1 MKGEKFV
8 MKLLKRMISVFLSAV
23 IAFGCLGGLT
33 VNAAAAGKIKMEVFY
48 NDNSTATVVLGA
60 EGWGNYLSYTT
71 DGTAPKKDSARYI
84 GPITIGEK
92 VTFRVAEFTKA
103 GKRVSGIKFT
113 AKPQVA
119 KIQYIEEKSGDS
131 TIIRLYSDTLGAK
144 IFYTTDGS
152 KPTTASTRFLEPIV
166 VTGKTRIRAIATKS
180 GFKNSGY
187 FSYTTGEDNTVA
199 EDNNQEIT
207 EQPEQDEDE
216 KNLSEI
222 KYFTD
227 YNSELGLAYITFFP
241 KKSSNK
247 IYYTTD
253 GSKPTKNSKVFKNFI
268 KFSTPDVLR
277 AVEYTA
283 KGEKVAAINIRVS
296 PKCMPVE
303 YYNAGNEEGT
313 KIIELRS
320 GTPGAK
326 IYYTLNGKKPTEK
339 NGTLYTGP
347 ISVGDH
353 TTIKAIAVKDY
364 YKNSLAS
371 SAVAWRA
378 TVVPEEFDFSNPIYA
393 EVAAEVN
400 RIRKESGLNE
410 LALDERLTEAA
421 CLRAKELS
429 IYNSHTRPSG
439 FGYASVF
446 KQYGISVG
454 MNEELTAKY
463 YKTAG
468 ELLKYLMTG
477 KNNITSQGYDYNS
490 IGVGYYEN
498 GNGRC
503 WAIILAK
510 VK

>member
-1 MKGEKFV
+1 
-8 MKLLKRMISVFLSAV
+8 
-23 IAFGCLGGLT
+23 
-33 VNAAAAGKIKMEVFY
+33 
-48 NDNSTATVVLGA
+48 
-60 EGWGNYLSYTT
+60 
-71 DGTAPKKDSARYI
+71 
-84 GPITIGEK
+84 
-92 VTFRVAEFTKA
+92 
-103 GKRVSGIKFT
+103 
-113 AKPQVA
+113 
-119 KIQYIEEKSGDS
+119 
-131 TIIRLYSDTLGAK
+131 
-144 IFYTTDGS
+144 
-152 KPTTASTRFLEPIV
+152 
-166 VTGKTRIRAIATKS
+166 
-180 GFKNSGY
+180 
-187 FSYTTGEDNTVA
+187 
-199 EDNNQEIT
+199 
-207 EQPEQDEDE
+207 
-216 KNLSEI
+216 
-222 KYFTD
+222 
-227 YNSELGLAYITFFP
+227 
-241 KKSSNK
+241 
-247 IYYTTD
+247 
-253 GSKPTKNSKVFKNFI
+253 
-268 KFSTPDVLR
+268 
-277 AVEYTA
+277 
-283 KGEKVAAINIRVS
+283 
-296 PKCMPVE
+296 MPVE

-326 IYYTLNGKKPTEK
+326 IYYTLIGKKPTEK

-371 SAVAWRA
+371 SVVAWRA

-446 KQYGISVG
+446 KEYGISVG
-454 MNEELTAKY
+454 MNEELTATY

>member
-1 MKGEKFV
+1 
-8 MKLLKRMISVFLSAV
+8 MKLLKRMVSVFLSAV
-23 IAFGCLGGLT
+23 IVFGCLGGLT
-33 VNAAAAGKIKMEVFY
+33 IGASAAGKIKMEIFY
-48 NDNSTATVVLGA
+48 NDNGTATVVLGA

-84 GPITIGEK
+84 GAITISEK

-103 GKRVSGIKFT
+103 GERVSGIKFT

-119 KIQYIEEKSGDS
+119 KIQYLEEKSGDS

-152 KPTTASTRFLEPIV
+152 KPTTDSTRFLEPIV
-166 VTGKTRIRAIATKS
+166 VTEKTRIRAIATKS

-187 FSYTTGEDNTVA
+187 FSYTVGEDNTK
-199 EDNNQEIT
+199 EEKEQEIT
-207 EQPEQDEDE
+207 EQPDPDEDE
-216 KNLSEI
+216 KTLSEI

-241 KKSSNK
+241 KKSSNT

-253 GSKPTKNSKVFKNFI
+253 GSKPTKSSKVFKNFI
-268 KFSTPDVLR
+268 KFSAPDVLR

-303 YYNAGNEEGT
+303 YYNVGTENGT
-313 KIIELRS
+313 KTIELRT

-326 IYYTLNGKKPTEK
+326 IYYTLNGKTPTEK

-347 ISVGDH
+347 ISVGDY

-364 YKNSLAS
+364 YKNSLS
-371 SAVAWRA
+371 TSTIAWRS
-378 TVVPEEFDFSNPIYA
+378 TVELGEFDFSNPIYA

-410 LALDERLTEAA
+410 LVLDEKLTEAA

-429 IYNSHTRPSG
+429 VYNSHTRPSG
-439 FGYASVF
+439 FSYASVF
-446 KQYGISVG
+446 KEFGISVG

-463 YKTAG
+463 YKTAE
-468 ELLKYLMTG
+468 ELLKYLMSG
-477 KNNITSQGYDYNS
+477 KNNITDKGYDYNS

-498 GNGRC
+498 GDGRC

-510 VK
+510 IK